1 MNNAFPE
8 DENAFLILFII
19 TVGLNY
25 YNLKFYFK
33 QIKEHSIMGICQGKE
48 EPIQP
53 GNKSAAA
60 AAAAPVATPAAAPA
74 A

>member
-1 MNNAFPE
+1 
-8 DENAFLILFII
+8 
-19 TVGLNY
+19 
-25 YNLKFYFK
+25 
-33 QIKEHSIMGICQGKE
+33 MGICQGKE